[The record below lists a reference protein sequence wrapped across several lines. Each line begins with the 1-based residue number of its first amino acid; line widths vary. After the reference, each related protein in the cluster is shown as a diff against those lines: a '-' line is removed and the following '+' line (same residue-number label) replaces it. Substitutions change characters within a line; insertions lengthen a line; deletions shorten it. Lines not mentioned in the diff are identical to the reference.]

1 MGGLIPLSDA
11 SRRPARI
18 PVVTIFIVLV
28 NALVFVLELT
38 NGEAFVA
45 QWSAIPAQITAGQHW
60 ITILTAMFMHG
71 SWSHVIG
78 NMIFLW
84 AFAPEIE
91 DAMGRGRYLVFYLL
105 GGLTAMLTQVA
116 ADPHST
122 VPNLGASGAIAAVMG
137 AFIVTYPR
145 DQIRSVLFIFVFAR
159 ITFIPAA
166 LLIGIWFVS
175 QLFHAGAVA
184 HTQTGGVAY
193 LAHIGGLIFGAVT
206 ARFFEDPRRL
216 TLQPPGD

>member
-28 NALVFVLELT
+28 NALVFVLELM

-45 QWSAIPAQITAGQHW
+45 QWSAIPAQITSGHRW

-71 SWSHVIG
+71 SWSHIIG

-105 GGLTAMLTQVA
+105 GGLVAMLTRRSQ
-116 ADPHST
+116 PI
-122 VPNLGASGAIAAVMG
+122 P
-137 AFIVTYPR
+137 
-145 DQIRSVLFIFVFAR
+145 IRLFR
-159 ITFIPAA
+159 T
-166 LLIGIWFVS
+166 
-175 QLFHAGAVA
+175 
-184 HTQTGGVAY
+184 
-193 LAHIGGLIFGAVT
+193 
-206 ARFFEDPRRL
+206 
-216 TLQPPGD
+216 

>member
-11 SRRPARI
+11 SRRPARF
-18 PVVTIFIVLV
+18 PLVTVFIILV
-28 NALVFVLELT
+28 NAFVFVLELT
-38 NGEAFVA
+38 NGATFVT
-45 QWSAIPAQITAGQHW
+45 QWSAIPAQITSGHHW

-71 SWSHVIG
+71 SWLHIIG

-91 DAMGRGRYLVFYLL
+91 DAMGRGRYLIFYLL
-105 GGLTAMLTQVA
+105 GGLAAMIAQVA

-137 AFIVTYPR
+137 AFMITYPR
-145 DQIRSVLFIFVFAR
+145 DQIKSLLFIFVFWK

-175 QLFHAGAVA
+175 QLFHSGAIA
-184 HTQTGGVAY
+184 QTQTGGVAY
-193 LAHIGGLIFGAVT
+193 LAHVGGFIFGAVT
-206 ARFFEDPRRL
+206 ARWFEGGRSIATEL
-216 TLQPPGD
+216 TD